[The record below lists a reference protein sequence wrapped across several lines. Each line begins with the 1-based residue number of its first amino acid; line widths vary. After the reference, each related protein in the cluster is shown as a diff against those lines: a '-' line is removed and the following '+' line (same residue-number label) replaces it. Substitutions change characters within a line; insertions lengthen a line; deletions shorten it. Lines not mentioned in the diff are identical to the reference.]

1 MNSTPCQPEILLNA
15 STCEIQY
22 CPDCEM
28 IHLMMG
34 SMVLRIPTEQFKELT
49 KDLGKGLSQLN
60 AYKRS
65 SAYFSE
71 RSSFTLHS

>member
-1 MNSTPCQPEILLNA
+1 MKSTPCQTEILLNA

-28 IHLMMG
+28 IYLMMG
-34 SMVLRIPTEQFKELT
+34 SMTLRIPTENFKELT
-49 KDLGKGLSQLN
+49 KDLGKGLNQLN

-65 SAYFSE
+65 AIYLSE
-71 RSSFTLHS
+71 RPFFTLHS